1 MRTSSASL
9 NSSQNTII
17 IVSVVLGCLL
27 VYLVYYFTTKR
38 YVLTTNPS
46 PFKNSKFQH
55 FPCDLAVIE
64 NKWTHRRYTV
74 ELTPNEEERRP
85 DGSYPY
91 RDQVLHINS
100 LKDRVSLYLQKVKS
114 STLVEVANEMKPDR
128 FIDRT
133 GSVVPRWSE
142 TNGSR
147 PSPPM
152 EVPRLFV
159 ESIVRPRD
167 VRNGYQLGQLPVYE
181 QTIQTVVRER
191 VVERYKR
198 CVMARCQPGTRPTF
212 VKEYMKNGTV
222 DGSGVTWGEIVPD
235 LTTFTEEVFNEVKK
249 RMGDDVFIYQ
259 YGISA
264 LKNKP

>member
-1 MRTSSASL
+1 
-9 NSSQNTII
+9 
-17 IVSVVLGCLL
+17 
-27 VYLVYYFTTKR
+27 
-38 YVLTTNPS
+38 
-46 PFKNSKFQH
+46 
-55 FPCDLAVIE
+55 
-64 NKWTHRRYTV
+64 
-74 ELTPNEEERRP
+74 
-85 DGSYPY
+85 
-91 RDQVLHINS
+91 
-100 LKDRVSLYLQKVKS
+100 
-114 STLVEVANEMKPDR
+114 MKPDR

-235 LTTFTEEVFNEVKK
+235 LTTF
-249 RMGDDVFIYQ
+249 
-259 YGISA
+259 
-264 LKNKP
+264 